1 MENNIYD
8 NINLPKTKRGEATLD
23 KICDAAEYLF
33 GERGYYNTSVNDIAY
48 RAGVAPG
55 TIYIYFEDKKSIFQY
70 LINNL
75 KKNLKSKLSQ
85 ATRECEENIEK
96 EFLGQRAFFEFVNMH
111 RGLYKIIWEAQ
122 FVDKELFKDYYS
134 SFARGYI
141 RRLTEASKNGEYR
154 NINPETLAYILMG
167 ISNFIGLRWIIF
179 EEKGVPEEVIKEI
192 MDVLKYGILK

>member
-1 MENNIYD
+1 MENNTFD

-75 KKNLKSKLSQ
+75 KRTLKDKL
-85 ATRECEENIEK
+85 AKAIINCETNIDK
-96 EFLGQRAFFEFVNMH
+96 EFLGQQAFFEFVNMH

-122 FVDKELFKDYYS
+122 FVDKELFKEYYS
-134 SFARGYI
+134 SFANGYV
-141 RRLTEASKNGEYR
+141 RRLTEASASGEYR
-154 NINPETLAYILMG
+154 DINPETLAYILMG
-167 ISNFIGLRWIIF
+167 ISNFIGLKWIIF
-179 EEKGVPEEVIKEI
+179 EEKGVPEEAINQI